1 MNSTLSH
8 DQAWT
13 LGIVSNCWKA
23 QLDAG
28 VELDV
33 LVDESLQRGF
43 RVIEL
48 RQGSLGKYEFGAMS
62 LPRPDRLAELQSRFT
77 GVQFNMAMSL
87 PCLGGEMTRR
97 TPLFVAGRAAAIAM
111 ARGGQPH
118 LRLVDLETQPS
129 QRPELTVG
137 YVARALVELTESLIE
152 THGVLSIEN
161 AKQPWPW
168 FRSVLDEARRRLGH
182 NATRLR
188 CCFDPCNL
196 LVTECPDDVPDI
208 VASIVPD
215 DVSMIHV
222 KQRRDGQILPD
233 VSAGDLDWPALLYV
247 IQQHGHT
254 APVLF
259 EVAPH
264 ADVWQHLKHGVSHL
278 FEAVVS
284 ERGAS
289 T

>member
-1 MNSTLSH
+1 MNPTLSH
-8 DQAWT
+8 EHPWT
-13 LGIVSNCWKA
+13 YGIVSNCWKT

-28 VELDV
+28 IDLDV
-33 LVDESLQRGF
+33 LVDESRRRGF

-62 LPRPDRLAELQSRFT
+62 LPRPDRLAELQSRFA

-97 TPLFVAGRAAAIAM
+97 TPLFVAGRAAANAL
-111 ARGGQPH
+111 ARGGRPH
-118 LRLVDLETQPS
+118 LRLVDLETDPS

-152 THGVLSIEN
+152 AHGILSIEN
-161 AKQPWPW
+161 GKQPWPW
-168 FRSVLDEARRRLGH
+168 FHSVLDEARQRLGE
-182 NATRLR
+182 NATRLQ

-196 LVTECPDDVPDI
+196 LLTECSDDVPDI
-208 VASIVPD
+208 VASISPD
-215 DVSMIHV
+215 EISMIHV

-233 VSAGDLDWPALLYV
+233 ISAGDLDWPVLLNV
-247 IQQHGHT
+247 LHQQGHS
-254 APVLF
+254 APLLF

-264 ADVWQHLKHGVSHL
+264 VDVWQHLEDGISHL
-278 FEAVVS
+278 FDGMVPA
-284 ERGAS
+284 
-289 T
+289 

>member
-1 MNSTLSH
+1 MNPTLSH
-8 DQAWT
+8 EHPWT
-13 LGIVSNCWKA
+13 LGIVSNCWKS

-28 VELDV
+28 IELDV
-33 LVDESLQRGF
+33 LVDESRRRGF

-48 RQGSLGKYEFGAMS
+48 RQGSLGKYEFGAMA
-62 LPRPDRLAELQSRFT
+62 LPRPDRLAELQSRFAS
-77 GVQFNMAMSL
+77 VRFNMAMSL

-97 TPLFVAGRAAAIAM
+97 TPLFVAGRAAACSL

-137 YVARALVELTESLIE
+137 YTARALVELTESLIE
-152 THGVLSIEN
+152 VHGVLSIEN
-161 AKQPWPW
+161 SKQPWPW
-168 FRSVLDEARRRLGH
+168 FRSVFDEARRRLGE
-182 NATRLR
+182 NAMRLR
-188 CCFDPCNL
+188 ICFDPCNL
-196 LVTECPDDVPDI
+196 LLTECPDDVSDI
-208 VASIVPD
+208 VASISPD

-233 VSAGDLDWPALLYV
+233 VSAGDLDWHAFLYV
-247 IQQHGHT
+247 LQEHGHT

-264 ADVWQHLKHGVSHL
+264 ADVWQHLENGVCHL
-278 FEAVVS
+278 FDGVVPV
-284 ERGAS
+284 
-289 T
+289 